1 MNIRQL
7 AKKIWLKQVLLLVV
21 IVVLVTYFDRLL
33 AKSILIGGLIFLL
46 PSVYFGL
53 TVFRSSSNQ
62 SKELAL
68 HNMYRGEVGKF
79 LLTSI
84 GFALAF
90 VLSQPFNV
98 TVLFL
103 SFIVMTTVNIIMLTR
118 LD

>member
-7 AKKIWLKQVLLLVV
+7 AKKIWLKQVLLLFV
-21 IVVLVTYFDRLL
+21 IVALVTYFDQLL
-33 AKSILIGGLIFLL
+33 AKSILIGGLIFLI

-79 LLTSI
+79 LLTSV
-84 GFALAF
+84 GFALVF
-90 VLSQPFNV
+90 VLFQPFNIM
-98 TVLFL
+98 VLVL
-103 SFIVMTTVNIIMLTR
+103 SFIVMTILNLIMLTR